1 METSAM
7 SEKIT
12 WTHVDR
18 YVRDAHDSRGML
30 PMGTTDADCTLS
42 YIKWLERTLARAEQ
56 TVMNRDNEIRRTF
69 AELED
74 VKGRVQ
80 KVPGKT
86 KQRLAALELAVGQ
99 LVEHSAKPIY
109 GPLGQCKVL
118 GCEAPAT
125 TPDGHC
131 DGHFY

>member
-1 METSAM
+1 M

-12 WTHVDR
+12 WTHVDAH
-18 YVRDAHDSRGML
+18 VRRALDDRGTL
-30 PMGTTDADCTLS
+30 AFGSTDAEVTMG
-42 YIKWLERTLARAEQ
+42 YIAFLERSLKTQAINGDR
-56 TVMNRDNEIRRTF
+56 TVEELRRTRI
-69 AELED
+69 ELED
-74 VKGRVQ
+74 VKA
-80 KVPGKT
+80 KVKPIKKT

-118 GCEAPAT
+118 GCEGPAT

-131 DGHFY
+131 DGHAY